1 MGEGGGH
8 GGLVAAAGLAQQA
21 GELAEATCGLV
32 LWQPQAARTSKPS
45 NIKALFFID

>member
-1 MGEGGGH
+1 LGEGGGH
-8 GGLVAAAGLAQQA
+8 EGLVATGGLAQQA

-45 NIKALFFID
+45 SIKALFFME